1 MLTFVQ
7 QAGPFIWIQFLLAQV
22 VLILTLVNL
31 ARLTRRRG
39 DSARQLRTSID
50 AVLFWGCL
58 TAILGFLGQ
67 WNGLHRAANF
77 IHDQGIVDPQLVVL
91 GLGESLSTSVFGMF
105 VLVAA
110 LFLWFGLRALQHL
123 RAIAGRQATLSV
135 AG

>member
-7 QAGPFIWIQFLLAQV
+7 QAGPFIWIQGLLALV
-22 VLILTLVNL
+22 VLVLTLVNL
-31 ARLTRRRG
+31 WRLADLSG
-39 DSARQLRTSID
+39 DDAQRLRTGID

-77 IHDQGIVDPQLVVL
+77 VYDKGIVNPQLVVL

-110 LFLWFGLRALQHL
+110 LFLWFGLRTLQEL
-123 RAIAGRQATLSV
+123 RAIA
-135 AG
+135 